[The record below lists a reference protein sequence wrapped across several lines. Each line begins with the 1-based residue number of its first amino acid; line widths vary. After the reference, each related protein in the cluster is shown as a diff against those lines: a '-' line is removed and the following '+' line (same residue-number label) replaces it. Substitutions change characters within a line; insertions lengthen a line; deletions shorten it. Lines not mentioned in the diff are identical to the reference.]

1 VADPIQPLP
10 LIESPCI
17 GTCTLG
23 PDGLCVG
30 CFRSADEIAA
40 WLTYSAD
47 QRRALIEELPR
58 RGQRMFDDDPAEP
71 G

>member
-1 VADPIQPLP
+1 MADAASPIP

-30 CFRSADEIAA
+30 CFRSGQEIAG
-40 WLTYSAD
+40 WLGFTPD
-47 QRRALIEELPR
+47 QRQAIIKALPDRAQGL
-58 RGQRMFDDDPAEP
+58 FDDD
-71 G
+71 

>member
-30 CFRSADEIAA
+30 CFRSADEITS
-40 WLTYSAD
+40 WLNYSAT
-47 QRRALIEELPR
+47 QRRAIMQELSQ
-58 RGQRMFDDDPAEP
+58 RGQRLFDDGPPEP